1 VTSDD
6 FFFYAAKIFGWFLKI
21 DNLLVL
27 GVIVTIALFWNRR
40 YKVARRATIALAVAV
55 IFFSN
60 LGISY
65 AALRTLEDRYPI
77 PEVKCSKEINGVI
90 VLGGGMRPGLIP
102 EQRQQPQL
110 GEAGERLTKALE
122 LLNKCPDFKL
132 IYSTFSGS
140 LRPEGMS
147 EAESAKQFFTEQ
159 RISESRMI
167 FENESRN
174 TFENAKFSSD
184 LVMNKEG
191 WILITSAS
199 HMARAI
205 MTFERFGWAVRA
217 YPVDFR
223 SEIEGRYLTWDRGI
237 AGDGWN
243 DFIHEKVGSFLYG
256 LRKS

>member
-174 TFENAKFSSD
+174 TFENAKFSSEIASS
-184 LVMNKEG
+184 KEG
-191 WILITSAS
+191 WILVTSAS
-199 HMARAI
+199 HLSRAVA
-205 MTFERFGWAVRA
+205 TFERFGWEVVP
-217 YPVDFR
+217 YPVDYR
-223 SEIEGRYLTWDRGI
+223 SETTGNYLTFSRNLSLEN
-237 AGDGWN
+237 WN
-243 DFIHEKVGSFLYG
+243 SAFHEWIGSVVY
-256 LRKS
+256 RMRTS